1 MSDNESSIQ
10 LNNTDNKEGEKPY
23 YESNSSQVTQNTNS
37 EAFYNSNQQNN
48 NQNNQNPQNPQ
59 YNYPNNNSY
68 APPYNPNAPP
78 QYNPNAPPQ
87 YNPNAPPQ
95 YNPNAPPQYNTNA
108 PPQYNPNV
116 PPPYNPN
123 ASPQYNPNV
132 PPQYNP
138 NVPPPYN
145 PNAPPPYN
153 TNVPPPYNPNVQ
165 PLNVV
170 QPVVNSTSASS
181 GVIKRQFC
189 FAWTLLVVVIIDII
203 LEIVLGYVNPFSMGD
218 NAAIIALVI
227 IFLVHSFKM
236 QSVMKIWIGA
246 LTVFIWFVGFG
257 CRGFSMTY
265 AIGSGKGESFNPAV
279 PMLNFLIL
287 AVRTGLLFFCI
298 PLTCQTQNRR
308 GRY

>member
-10 LNNTDNKEGEKPY
+10 LNNPDNKEGEKPY

-37 EAFYNSNQQNN
+37 EAFYIPNQQNN

-95 YNPNAPPQYNTNA
+95 YNPNAPPQYN
-108 PPQYNPNV
+108 PNV

-145 PNAPPPYN
+145 PNAPPTYN

-203 LEIVLGYVNPFSMGD
+203 LEIVLGFVNPFSMGD

>member
-1 MSDNESSIQ
+1 M
-10 LNNTDNKEGEKPY
+10 
-23 YESNSSQVTQNTNS
+23 
-37 EAFYNSNQQNN
+37 
-48 NQNNQNPQNPQ
+48 

-95 YNPNAPPQYNTNA
+95 YNPNA

-153 TNVPPPYNPNVQ
+153 TNVPPPYNPNIQ

-170 QPVVNSTSASS
+170 EPVVNNTSASS

>member
-10 LNNTDNKEGEKPY
+10 LNNPDNKEGEKPY

-37 EAFYNSNQQNN
+37 EAFYNPNQQNN

-95 YNPNAPPQYNTNA
+95 YNQNVPPQYNPNA

-116 PPPYNPN
+116 P
-123 ASPQYNPNV
+123 PQYNPNV

-145 PNAPPPYN
+145 PNAPSPYN

-257 CRGFSMTY
+257 CRGFSMKY

>member
-10 LNNTDNKEGEKPY
+10 LNNPDNKEGEKPY

-37 EAFYNSNQQNN
+37 EAFYNPNQQNN

-95 YNPNAPPQYNTNA
+95 YNPNAPPQYN
-108 PPQYNPNV
+108 
-116 PPPYNPN
+116 
-123 ASPQYNPNV
+123 
-132 PPQYNP
+132 P

-145 PNAPPPYN
+145 PNAPPTYN

-257 CRGFSMTY
+257 CRGFSMKY

>member
-10 LNNTDNKEGEKPY
+10 LNNPDNKEGEKPY

-37 EAFYNSNQQNN
+37 EAFYNPNQQNN

-78 QYNPNAPPQ
+78 QYNQNVPPQ
-87 YNPNAPPQ
+87 YNPNAP
-95 YNPNAPPQYNTNA
+95 
-108 PPQYNPNV
+108 
-116 PPPYNPN
+116 
-123 ASPQYNPNV
+123 PQYNPNV

-145 PNAPPPYN
+145 PNAPSPYN

-257 CRGFSMTY
+257 CRGFSMKY